1 MGDRHEQV
9 LCTLSARNG
18 GSPGQ
23 EMGIE
28 LIEVT
33 AQRVVARMPVAE
45 DNQPLGLVHAGSSVA
60 LAKTLGSVGA
70 MMHAG
75 RAQIGATDHRRPGPG
90 SSPARNR
97 ATAGR
102 TRATYDVLINDNDR
116 TGAYPSRITCMIRP
130 KPPGA

>member
-75 RAQIGATDHRRPGPG
+75 RAQIGATDHRTARAGFVTGPQ
-90 SSPARNR
+90 PRHRRQNPR
-97 ATAGR
+97 
-102 TRATYDVLINDNDR
+102 DL
-116 TGAYPSRITCMIRP
+116 
-130 KPPGA
+130 

>member
-9 LCTLSARNG
+9 LCTLSAKNG

-23 EMGIE
+23 ETGIE

-33 AQRVVARMPVAE
+33 AQPVVARMPV

-75 RAQIGATDHRRPGPG
+75 RAQIGAGIEINATDHRTARAGFVTGPQ
-90 SSPARNR
+90 PRHRRQNPR
-97 ATAGR
+97 
-102 TRATYDVLINDNDR
+102 DL
-116 TGAYPSRITCMIRP
+116 
-130 KPPGA
+130 